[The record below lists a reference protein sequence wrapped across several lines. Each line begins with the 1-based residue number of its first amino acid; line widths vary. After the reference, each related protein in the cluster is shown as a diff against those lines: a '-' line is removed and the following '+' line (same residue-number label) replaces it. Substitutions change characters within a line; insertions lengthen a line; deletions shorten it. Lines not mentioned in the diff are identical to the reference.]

1 MNNILSLFNIPESS
15 LVLTGEYE
23 PFLVLVSISI
33 AVFASFMGFQVATQA
48 SSAGT
53 PMAKRLLLMVGA
65 IAQGVGI
72 WSMHFV
78 GMLAFELCTSV
89 SYDWHITLISMLP
102 GIGAAWVALR
112 FLTTNTVAPL
122 QIALGGVLVGAGIGA
137 MHYIG
142 MAAMEMAPLL
152 KYDSAIFA
160 LSIVVA
166 VLLAML
172 SLWVR
177 NGLHKII
184 RTRLSKTNVNIL
196 AGIVMGV
203 AISGMHYTGMA
214 AARFVSP
221 PGLNLVPQDSE
232 VSVFMAAVI
241 TFIATMVIALV
252 LGISLLA
259 KYKDITKIANAN
271 EKRLT
276 GLMDSAVEGVLTVNS
291 KGIVISA
298 NPSVTRILGWKR
310 EQLIGEDVT
319 KIVPE
324 NRRHLYSKNF
334 FSHVQEPKNEKL
346 IGSSR
351 DVLALDVNLRPIPVR
366 VSLSHTEID
375 NEPFFILFLSDIRE
389 RLAMEKAVKDNEE
402 KFRSL
407 IANIPGI
414 AYRCLNDTTWPMVFI
429 SNAVEK
435 ITGYSA
441 KDFLLP
447 EPKISFSDL
456 FHPDDIPLIEA
467 AIADQQEYTMEYRI
481 IARDGYTR
489 WLREHGRF
497 IRNDNNEIVWLDGF
511 IMDITDR
518 RKMEN
523 ELVVAKDV
531 AEQAAASRAAF
542 LANMSHEI
550 RTPMNAVIG
559 FSDILL
565 DTPLNTEQHKHVS
578 TINRSARSLLHL
590 LNDILDSAKLDKGK
604 LELEYN
610 DFILSDEID
619 TVISTFW
626 LEAKRKGLDLQV
638 DLSGDLASA
647 YNGAPERVRQVLN
660 NLVGNAVKFTE
671 RGSVSLVVKPAE
683 TGGVRFVISD
693 TGIGMSAAQ
702 VHKVFDAFA
711 QADASMSR
719 KFGGTGLGTTI
730 SKQLV
735 ELMGGTIEVTSEIDS
750 GTQFVFTLPLKPV
763 ESAQQI
769 KRLQAMVLPS
779 LDVLIVDDIEQNI
792 DLLKLLLERAGHN
805 VTVAQDGQ
813 QALQRMAEQ
822 QFDVVLMDLQ
832 MPVMD
837 GLTAAS
843 QRREFERQ
851 NGLKPTPII
860 ALTASVLA
868 QDKKSASDAG
878 MEGFANK
885 PIDFPLLCNEI
896 ARVLGIQGSA
906 LATKAEPADAAL
918 IDWSRG
924 ESLWGSQ
931 IKLIHEIKRFQ
942 VDFASERA
950 HFDEL
955 INNQDYIGLRSL
967 AHRFKGVSGNLGLIQ
982 FMQTCKLLES
992 ANNDDADLKT
1002 ALARLLVISDEVNQ
1016 AISHVQESAAEHAS
1030 QVNLQELKLVLCQ
1043 LLDGVKHNRVDE
1055 TELVALA
1062 AFKQSQY
1069 ASEIQAILD
1078 AIDDFEF
1085 EQAITLLCELI
1096 EKLNG

>member
-53 PMAKRLLLMVGA
+53 PVAKRLLLMVGA

-112 FLTTNTVAPL
+112 FLTTSTVAPL

-184 RTRLSKTNVNIL
+184 RTRLSNTNVNIL
-196 AGIVMGV
+196 AGIVMGF

-221 PGLNLVPQDSE
+221 PGLNLVPQNSE

-467 AIADQQEYTMEYRI
+467 AIVDQQEYTMEYRI

-792 DLLKLLLERAGHN
+792 DLLKLLLERAGHK

-843 QRREFERQ
+843 QRREYERQ

-982 FMQTCKLLES
+982 FMQTCKILES
-992 ANNDDADLKT
+992 ANNDDADLKS

-1016 AISHVQESAAEHAS
+1016 AISHVQESAAEQAS
-1030 QVNLQELKLVLCQ
+1030 QVNLQELKSVLCQ

>member
-89 SYDWHITLISMLP
+89 SYDWHITLISMFP

-112 FLTTNTVAPL
+112 FLTTNTIAPL

-184 RTRLSKTNVNIL
+184 RTRLSNTNVNIL
-196 AGIVMGV
+196 AGIVMGF

-221 PGLNLVPQDSE
+221 PGLKLVPQDSE

-702 VHKVFDAFA
+702 VTKVFDAFA

-735 ELMGGTIEVTSEIDS
+735 ELMGGTIEVTSEIDT

-942 VDFASERA
+942 ADFANERA

-982 FMQTCKLLES
+982 FMQTCKILES

-1016 AISHVQESAAEHAS
+1016 AISHEQESAAEHAS
-1030 QVNLQELKLVLCQ
+1030 QVNLQELKSVLCQ

>member
-1 MNNILSLFNIPESS
+1 MNNILSLFDIPENS
-15 LVLTGEYE
+15 LLITGEYE
-23 PFLVLVSISI
+23 IYLVLVSIGI
-33 AVFASFMGFQVATQA
+33 AIFASFMGFQVATQA
-48 SSAGT
+48 STAESKL
-53 PMAKRLLLMVGA
+53 AKRALLMVGA

-89 SYDWHITLISMLP
+89 SYNWHITIVSMLP

-152 KYDSAIFA
+152 KYDLHIFL

-166 VLLAML
+166 VFLAIL

-177 NGLHKII
+177 SGIHKII
-184 RTRLSKTNVNIL
+184 DKKISNLKVNIL
-196 AGIVMGV
+196 AGAVMGL

-214 AARFVSP
+214 AARFISP
-221 PGLNLVPQDSE
+221 PGLEMVSQDSE
-232 VSVFMAAVI
+232 VSVFMAAVV

-252 LGISLLA
+252 LGISLLV
-259 KYKDITKIANAN
+259 KYKEISKVANAN

-276 GLMDSAVEGVLTVNS
+276 GLMDSAVEGVITINS
-291 KGIVISA
+291 NGIVLSA
-298 NPSVTRILGWKR
+298 NPSVTRILGWRR
-310 EQLIGEDVT
+310 EQLVGKPVT
-319 KIVPE
+319 QIVPE
-324 NRRHLYSKNF
+324 NRRHLYNQDF
-334 FSHVQEPKNEKL
+334 FAHAQEPNNEKL
-346 IGSSR
+346 IGNSR
-351 DVLALDVNLRPIPVR
+351 DVMALDVNLHPIPVR
-366 VSLSHTEID
+366 VSVSHTEID
-375 NEPFFILFLSDIRE
+375 NEPFFILFVSDIRE
-389 RLAMEKAVKDNEE
+389 RLAMEKAVKENEE

-414 AYRCLNDTTWPMVFI
+414 AYRCLNDSTWPMVFI
-429 SNAVEK
+429 SNAVER

-441 KDFLLP
+441 KDFLMP
-447 EPKISFSDL
+447 DPKISFTDL

-467 AIADQQEYTMEYRI
+467 AIADQQEYSMEYRI
-481 IARDGYTR
+481 IAKDGYTR

-497 IRNDNNEIVWLDGF
+497 VRNEEGEILWLDGF

-523 ELVVAKDV
+523 ELVVAKNV

-565 DTPLNTEQHKHVS
+565 DTPLNTEQHKHLS

-604 LELEYN
+604 LELEYI
-610 DFILSDEID
+610 DFMLSDEID

-626 LEAKRKGLDLQV
+626 LEAKRKGLDLRV
-638 DLSGDLASA
+638 ELSASLAKA
-647 YNGAPERVRQVLN
+647 YNGAPERVRQVLS
-660 NLVGNAVKFTE
+660 NLIGNAVKFTDK
-671 RGSVSLVVKPAE
+671 GCVSLTVQPDE
-683 TGGVRFVISD
+683 HSGVMFIISD
-693 TGIGMSAAQ
+693 TGIGMSEEQ
-702 VHKVFDAFA
+702 VSKVFDAFA

-735 ELMGGTIEVTSEIDS
+735 ELMGGSIDVSSEQGV
-750 GTQFVFTLPLKPV
+750 GTRFVFTLPLNPV
-763 ESAQQI
+763 ESAQKV
-769 KRLQAMVLPS
+769 KRLQAMVLPQ

-792 DLLKLLLERAGHN
+792 DLLKLLLERAGHT
-805 VTVAQDGQ
+805 VTVAQDGK
-813 QALQRMAEQ
+813 QALARMAEH

-832 MPVMD
+832 MPVLD

-843 QRREFERQ
+843 QRREYEREH
-851 NGLKPTPII
+851 GLKSTPII

-885 PIDFPLLCNEI
+885 PIDFPVLCNEI
-896 ARVLGIQGSA
+896 ARVLGIQGTA
-906 LATKAEPADAAL
+906 LATKPEPAEAVL

-931 IKLIHEIKRFQ
+931 LKLIQEIKRFLI
-942 VDFASERA
+942 DFDAERTQFA
-950 HFDEL
+950 EL
-955 INNQDYIGLRSL
+955 VQKKDYLSLKAL

-982 FMQTCKLLES
+982 FMLTCKVLENAS
-992 ANNDDADLKT
+992 HEDTDLDKV
-1002 ALARLLVISDEVNQ
+1002 LKRLYAIADEVSSAVAQ
-1016 AISHVQESAAEHAS
+1016 EQESAAEQAAKVDLS
-1030 QVNLQELKLVLCQ
+1030 QLKTVLEG
-1043 LLDGVKHNRVDE
+1043 LLDGVKHNRIDE
-1055 TELVALA
+1055 AELSALSVYI
-1062 AFKQSQY
+1062 QSQY
-1069 ASEIQAILD
+1069 ASEIQTILD

-1085 EQAITLLCELI
+1085 EQAIELLNELI
-1096 EKLNG
+1096 ERLNG